1 MTIHRSLY
9 LRLAPAGSLSIFL
22 VLGAARHTIAQL
34 VPPPIPG
41 TFSQAPFNTRPAR
54 PSALTSQQVVE
65 RVAPA
70 VVVILAGS
78 GSVPVAL
85 GSGVIVRPDGIVMTA
100 YHLIKDQP
108 AVQVRLKNGE
118 TYDRVVVLG
127 IDERRD
133 VAALRIP
140 AANLQTLN
148 RARVEDAYPGATVYT
163 ISNPAG
169 LEWTASSGILS
180 ATRQADDVAGA
191 GAGYRLLQFTAP
203 ITHGSSGGALA
214 DDQGRLLGIVVGS
227 LGGQNLNFA
236 VPVESVLGLANRVDG
251 LALGSARNLDLR
263 RRGPDSSVAQRTEPP
278 RSPAEIMRSARTICV
293 LGNPEF
299 PPEPLEKM
307 LFKTPEFKG
316 GKLMM
321 VEDPHAADLLIEL
334 SRKPLTWDF
343 TYRLVQPSSGVILGA
358 GKAIAW
364 DGVRAA
370 PLIAKQIMD
379 RVRFLQNAEEKE
391 HQQNVDKDSK
401 PEKKVS

>member
-1 MTIHRSLY
+1 MNRGRGLITASKSLHCYPFPPIDWSSFQAPATEPVDSLSPSGDSAGKLLAVHICEALETCPCNKVGSLVEPILSQRRSIMTIHRSLY

-140 AANLQTLN
+140 AANLQTLS
-148 RARVEDAYPGATVYT
+148 RARMEDARPGAV
-163 ISNPAG
+163 IRPA
-169 LEWTASSGILS
+169 
-180 ATRQADDVAGA
+180 
-191 GAGYRLLQFTAP
+191 
-203 ITHGSSGGALA
+203 
-214 DDQGRLLGIVVGS
+214 
-227 LGGQNLNFA
+227 
-236 VPVESVLGLANRVDG
+236 
-251 LALGSARNLDLR
+251 
-263 RRGPDSSVAQRTEPP
+263 
-278 RSPAEIMRSARTICV
+278 
-293 LGNPEF
+293 
-299 PPEPLEKM
+299 
-307 LFKTPEFKG
+307 
-316 GKLMM
+316 
-321 VEDPHAADLLIEL
+321 
-334 SRKPLTWDF
+334 
-343 TYRLVQPSSGVILGA
+343 
-358 GKAIAW
+358 
-364 DGVRAA
+364 
-370 PLIAKQIMD
+370 
-379 RVRFLQNAEEKE
+379 
-391 HQQNVDKDSK
+391 
-401 PEKKVS
+401 